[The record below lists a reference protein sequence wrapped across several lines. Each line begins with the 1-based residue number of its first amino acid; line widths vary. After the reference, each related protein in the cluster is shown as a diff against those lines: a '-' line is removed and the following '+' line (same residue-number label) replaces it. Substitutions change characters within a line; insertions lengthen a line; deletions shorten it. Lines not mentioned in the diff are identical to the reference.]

1 MKPLSFLFIV
11 ALLSS
16 SFAAPLEPGS
26 RRGGH
31 QLNRGLN
38 LATVSGAAYFISNE
52 PGENN
57 FVVTANIAPNGE
69 LSLARAFRTGGKGSR
84 GVTDPV
90 NSPDPLFSQGSVV
103 TSSNGSLLAAVN
115 PGSNSISL
123 FAIDQ
128 RNPSQ
133 LRLLG
138 KPVSSGGEFPV
149 SLAFNPVG
157 DQLCALNGGAKAGVA
172 CFLVS
177 SVKGMRACPSTSFR
191 SLDLNQTTPPAGP
204 AKTASHILFSE
215 DGTQVIA
222 MIKGAPDAPGH
233 LAVWDVDAKGTLS
246 EKFTAVPPP
255 AGGALPF
262 GSSLIPGTN
271 ALIAT
276 DPAVGFTVIDL
287 KDQTKS
293 SAIKVDGQGA
303 VCWIQRSK
311 ATGNFYMTDIAT
323 SLVTEVN
330 VDKNLNATIV
340 KQYPQGDG
348 FGTIDNKIVSLSGKD
363 FMFVNG
369 ANATTI
375 NVMSLD
381 APGQA
386 KIIQQFDM
394 SPAAEAAGFKLNGFN
409 IQGMAAVVMAD

>member
-1 MKPLSFLFIV
+1 
-11 ALLSS
+11 
-16 SFAAPLEPGS
+16 
-26 RRGGH
+26 
-31 QLNRGLN
+31 
-38 LATVSGAAYFISNE
+38 
-52 PGENN
+52 
-57 FVVTANIAPNGE
+57 
-69 LSLARAFRTGGKGSR
+69 
-84 GVTDPV
+84 
-90 NSPDPLFSQGSVV
+90 
-103 TSSNGSLLAAVN
+103 
-115 PGSNSISL
+115 
-123 FAIDQ
+123 
-128 RNPSQ
+128 
-133 LRLLG
+133 
-138 KPVSSGGEFPV
+138 
-149 SLAFNPVG
+149 
-157 DQLCALNGGAKAGVA
+157 
-172 CFLVS
+172 
-177 SVKGMRACPSTSFR
+177 
-191 SLDLNQTTPPAGP
+191 GP

-222 MIKGAPDAPGH
+222 MIKGAPGAPGH
-233 LAVWDVDAKGTLS
+233 LAVWDVDAEGTLS
-246 EKFTAVPPP
+246 ENFNAIPPP

-293 SAIKVDGQGA
+293 SSIKVDGQGA
-303 VCWIQRSK
+303 VCWVQRSK

-330 VDKNLNATIV
+330 VDENLNATIV